1 MELLI
6 SSVCLLNLLRWVMKS
21 VQCHFTGIVLKVSMQ
36 ANRLIAEVSR
46 PKAGHTPIHSLGFN
60 KLYTSANR
68 ARVSAGGIFW
78 AHGDGDV

>member
-1 MELLI
+1 
-6 SSVCLLNLLRWVMKS
+6 
-21 VQCHFTGIVLKVSMQ
+21 MQ